1 MGIEFKIANEQFK
14 EIEKMKIQSSSLDL
28 KISDQLADSSDIFL
42 SRYDILVNL
51 KYLKDNRTNH
61 LIGASPCIQDE
72 VESVIAYLTRQK
84 QNNLDSRIN
93 SKKTNKIEITLENEF
108 DQKCHQLLDGIDLKD
123 YHDSFENKL
132 KLITNEFYT
141 NDIFHR
147 VNSQKHGEIEIS
159 QDEHKTILHYRSYT
173 NVGKSSIIN
182 SLYRA
187 AVEKTP
193 RQEGRGAGL
202 GLYLMLQNCD
212 QLHIVG
218 NQDSTSFYIYIE
230 KNKRYKDIS
239 KRIPS
244 ISFYNLKD

>member
-1 MGIEFKIANEQFK
+1 MGIEFKIENSKFNEV
-14 EIEKMKIQSSSLDL
+14 ETLDFQVPNVNL
-28 KISDQLADSSDIFL
+28 KISDELSGSCDIFL
-42 SRYDILVNL
+42 SRYETLVNI

-61 LIGASPCIQDE
+61 LIGSSPCLEDE
-72 VESVIAYLTRQK
+72 ITNIISYLTKQK
-84 QNNLDSRIN
+84 PNNFESRIN
-93 SKKTNKIEITLENEF
+93 SKKSNKVTINLEKEF
-108 DQKCHQLLDGIDLKD
+108 DQKCNILLKGIDLKD

-147 VNSQKHGEIEIS
+147 LSTQKHGEIEIS
-159 QDEHKTILHYRSYT
+159 QDEYKTIVHYKSYT
-173 NVGKSSIIN
+173 RVAKSSIID

-187 AVEKTP
+187 AIEKTP

-202 GLYLMLQNCD
+202 GLYLIFQNCD
-212 QLHIVG
+212 RLHIVA
-218 NQDSTSFYIYIE
+218 NEDSTSFYLYIE
-230 KNKRYKDIS
+230 KNKRYKEIS